1 MKSLLEF
8 KDLVEEEKKDYSKFD
23 SLIRA
28 GLANKAQIQRIH
40 KIMDK
45 MGEER
50 PQFNTA
56 DREIIRNLFNRMADL
71 ISNNK
76 QIFTQARRAVK
87 EEVNEG
93 VLDSAD
99 FKVNASGKR
108 YRAHKVYVGRDKF
121 QRQSTVDKELE
132 LTKPAKITEEPLI
145 LKDPPNILLLKRITV
160 RGFPDGTKVAL
171 YYNKLL
177 DKHFTIPYGPGV
189 DSPLQAE
196 EAEMS
201 IMESLEYLSGLT
213 ESNTYNIDFE
223 TGIRSVTPQ
232 MAKNMLK
239 LYNSLSEEN
248 KIKMEQKLSDP
259 IMFDKF
265 YDYSLKI

>member
-8 KDLVEEEKKDYSKFD
+8 KTVVEEEKKDYSKFD

-40 KIMDK
+40 RIMDK
-45 MGEER
+45 MGEDN
-50 PQFNTA
+50 PQFNNA
-56 DREIIRNLFNRMADL
+56 DKEIMRNLFNKMADL

-76 QIFTQARRAVK
+76 QIFTQARRVVK
-87 EEVNEG
+87 EELNEG

-99 FKVNASGKR
+99 YKINSAGKK

-121 QRQSTVDKELE
+121 QRQDTIDKEQQ
-132 LTKPAKITEEPLI
+132 ITEEPLH

-160 RGFPDGTKVAL
+160 RMFPDGTKVAL
-171 YYNKLL
+171 YYNRLL

-189 DSPLQAE
+189 DAPLQAE
-196 EAEMS
+196 ETELTV
-201 IMESLEYLSGLT
+201 MESLQYIAEST
-213 ESNTYNIDFE
+213 ESTIINFGTDS
-223 TGIRSVTPQ
+223 RSVNPQ
-232 MAKNMLK
+232 MARNILK
-239 LYNSLSEEN
+239 LYGSLSEEN
-248 KIKMEQKLSDP
+248 KNKMEQKLNDS

-265 YDYSLKI
+265 HEYSLKI